1 MADPVEALADHD
13 EEDNEVCNP
22 QAHGLINDDLNL
34 MHIAKYIKLYPGC
47 GYEIVSLIF
56 FAN

>member
-1 MADPVEALADHD
+1 
-13 EEDNEVCNP
+13 
-22 QAHGLINDDLNL
+22 LINDDLNR
-34 MHIAKYIKLYPGC
+34 MHIVTYIKLYPGC